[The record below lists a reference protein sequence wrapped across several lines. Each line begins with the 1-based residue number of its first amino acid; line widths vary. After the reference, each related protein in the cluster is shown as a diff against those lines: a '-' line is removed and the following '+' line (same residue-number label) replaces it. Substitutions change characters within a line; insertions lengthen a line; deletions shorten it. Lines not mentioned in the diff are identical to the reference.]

1 MQTATFDSK
10 KINLMELVMAIDSEN
25 VLDKIL
31 DYVRQKMGDSVSKSK
46 DKSYDMD
53 FEETSMALNE
63 TTVEALNEAK
73 NRTVYEKENL
83 FSSSKDLFNALD
95 AE

>member
-10 KINLMELVMAIDSEN
+10 KLNLMKLVMAIDSEK

-31 DYVRQKMGDSVSKSK
+31 NFVRQKMSDPVSVSNTKG
-46 DKSYDMD
+46 YDID
-53 FEETSMALNE
+53 CEETSMVLNE
-63 TTVEALNEAK
+63 TTIEALNEAQ
-73 NRTVYEKENL
+73 NRTTYEKENL
-83 FSSSKDLFNALD
+83 FSSSKDMFNALD

>member
-31 DYVRQKMGDSVSKSK
+31 DFVRQKMGDSVSKSK

-83 FSSSKDLFNALD
+83 FSSSKDMFNALD

>member
-31 DYVRQKMGDSVSKSK
+31 DFVRQKMSDSVSISK
-46 DKSYDMD
+46 AKSYDMD

-83 FSSSKDLFNALD
+83 FSSSKEMFDALD

>member
-31 DYVRQKMGDSVSKSK
+31 DFVRQKMGDSVSKSK

>member
-1 MQTATFDSK
+1 MQTATFDAK

-31 DYVRQKMGDSVSKSK
+31 DFVRQKMSDSVSISK
-46 DKSYDMD
+46 AKSYDMD
-53 FEETSMALNE
+53 FEETSMVLNE

-83 FSSSKDLFNALD
+83 FSSSKEMFDALD

>member
-83 FSSSKDLFNALD
+83 FSSSKDMFNALD